1 MRVLTA
7 DEAAAIVPDGAT
19 IAMLGQGGAQVEP
32 RAVYRALGERYAA
45 TGSPARL
52 TLIHSGGI
60 GNHDAEGLS
69 RFAQPGMTKRV
80 MGGHW
85 AWSPQMQ
92 KLALDGEIEAYNM
105 PQGVVC
111 QQYREIAAGRPGLI
125 TRIGLGTFIDPRLEG
140 ARLNERT
147 TEDLIEVVTLG
158 GVEYL
163 HYKPWRIDVG
173 IIRATTAD
181 MDGNLVFTDEVAFLE
196 ARAIAAAAHNCG
208 GLVIAQVKQLAERGS
223 LDPQLVQVPGIL
235 VDVVVVDPGQKQT
248 SQGDDDALSGRIR
261 RPAAAFVA
269 MPLDQRKVI
278 ARRAAMELRA
288 GLVINL
294 GVGIPAGVASVAH
307 EEGLAGFTSTIEQGL
322 VGGVPSHGD
331 LFGSAANPQAFVPAP
346 DQFDFYAG
354 GGLDLACLGMA
365 QLDAHGNVNVSRFG
379 PMIAGCGGFVDIS
392 QSAREVVFCGTFTAG
407 GLRTAVGDGRL
418 EICQEGRVGKLVEQV
433 EQITFSGAQ
442 AIATGQKVTYV
453 TERAV
458 FRLDAEGLVLTEVAP
473 GIDLQRQVL
482 DLMDFAPRIADDLRV
497 MDERIFRDQL
507 MGLRT
512 IPEQGDQR

>member
-1 MRVLTA
+1 MRVLRA
-7 DEAAAIVPDGAT
+7 DEAAALVPEGAT

-32 RAVYRALGERYAA
+32 RTIYRALGERYAA
-45 TGSPARL
+45 TGSPGAL

-60 GNHDAEGLS
+60 GDRGAEGLS
-69 RFAQPGMTKRV
+69 RCAQPGMTKRV

-85 AWSPQMQ
+85 AWSAQMQ
-92 KLALDGEIEAYNM
+92 KLAVDGEIEAYNL
-105 PQGVVC
+105 PQGVIC

-125 TRIGLGTFIDPRLEG
+125 TRVGLGTFVDPRVEG
-140 ARLNERT
+140 ARLNTRT
-147 TEDLIEVVTLG
+147 TEQLVEVITID

-181 MDGNLVFTDEVAFLE
+181 LDGNLVFTDEVAFLE
-196 ARAIAAAAHNCG
+196 ARAIAAAAHNCN
-208 GLVIAQVKQLAERGS
+208 GLVIAQVKQLAERGT

-235 VDVVVVDPGQKQT
+235 VDVVVVDPTQQQT
-248 SQGDDDALSGRIR
+248 CQGDDDALSGRIR
-261 RPAAAFVA
+261 RPAAAFSA

-278 ARRAAMELRA
+278 ARRAACVLRP
-288 GLVINL
+288 GQVINL
-294 GVGIPAGVASVAH
+294 GVGIPDGIASVAH
-307 EEGLAGFTSTIEQGL
+307 EEHLAGFTSTIEQGL
-322 VGGVPSHGD
+322 VGGVPSRGD

-379 PMIAGCGGFVDIS
+379 PTIAGCGGFIDIS
-392 QSAREVVFCGTFTAG
+392 QSAREVVFCGTFTAD
-407 GLRTAVGDGRL
+407 GLRTTVGDGRL
-418 EICQEGRVGKLVEQV
+418 EIVQEGRIGKLVEQV

-442 AIATGQKVTYV
+442 AVARGQRVTYV

-458 FRLDAEGLVLTEVAP
+458 FRLEADGPVLIEIAP
-473 GIDLQRQVL
+473 GIDLRRQVL
-482 DLMDFAPRIADDLRV
+482 DLMEFTPRVAEDLRV

-507 MGLRT
+507 MDLPT
-512 IPEQGDQR
+512 ILEQGESR